1 MSDSHAIG
9 AVSSN
14 VVWHQHKITR
24 DRREALNGHRG
35 SVIWLTGLP
44 GSGKSTV
51 ASALEQYLHSA
62 GYRSYV
68 LDGDNVRHGLC
79 GDLGFSEKDREENI
93 RRVAEVSRLFLDAGV
108 IVICAFVSSYR
119 KDRERARALFRE
131 GDFIEVY
138 CNCPVEVCERRDPKG
153 HYRLARRGDIK
164 EFTGV
169 SSPYEEPTNA
179 NLILDTATYAV
190 DECVEQAC
198 ALLRNQGILPAA
210 DNRLQRSVA

>member
-1 MSDSHAIG
+1 MDDSIAIG

-24 DRREALNGHRG
+24 ERREALNGHRG

-51 ASALEQYLHSA
+51 ASALEQYLHRS
-62 GYRSYV
+62 GCRSYV

-131 GDFIEVY
+131 GDFVEVY

-164 EFTGV
+164 EFTGI
-169 SSPYEEPTNA
+169 SSPYEEPDKA
-179 NLILDTATYAV
+179 DLILDTATRSIDDCVDLASAV
-190 DECVEQAC
+190 
-198 ALLRNQGILPAA
+198 LRERGILPALE
-210 DNRLQRSVA
+210 DRLQRSVA

>member
-1 MSDSHAIG
+1 MSESLSIG
-9 AVSSN
+9 NVSSN

-24 DRREALNGHRG
+24 ERRETLNGHRG

-51 ASALEQYLHSA
+51 ASALEQSLHRS
-62 GYRSYV
+62 GCRSYV

-79 GDLGFSEKDREENI
+79 GDLSFSEKDREENI

-108 IVICAFVSSYR
+108 IVICAFVSSFR

-131 GDFIEVY
+131 GDFVEAY

-153 HYRLARRGDIK
+153 HYRLARRGEIK
-164 EFTGV
+164 EFTGI
-169 SSPYEEPTNA
+169 SSPYQEPVNA
-179 NLILDTATYAV
+179 DLILDTATRSV

-198 ALLRNQGILPAA
+198 ALLRERGILPALEA
-210 DNRLQRSVA
+210 RFQRSVA